1 MTPQL
6 LPLRRPVRAPRRGAQ
21 RKSRGRLRRN
31 FVGLL
36 FLAPAIVLIGIFT
49 ITPFAQAILLSFQGW
64 DGVSP
69 DTPFVGWENYKAVF
83 VNEAFWA
90 SMQNVAV
97 FAVFG
102 FFIGNGV
109 AIAMAVAVNKIG
121 KGQAFFRTVFYLPGV
136 LSVVVVG
143 LIFTSLFAPQTGV
156 LNRLLSIAGLGDLQ
170 QNWLGDPAL
179 ALPSVVAVFIWFHW
193 GFGFLL
199 FLAGLQD
206 IPAELYEA
214 AELDGARAWARFR
227 FITWPQLAPVTTIVS
242 LLTLLAALQVFGT
255 VQVLTN
261 GGPGYHTM
269 VPTLQIY
276 AEAFVNHEYG
286 TAAAMSVL
294 FGGALVLLS
303 LLQLAVSARRSRA

>member
-1 MTPQL
+1 MSQL
-6 LPLRRPVRAPRRGAQ
+6 IQPALRRSIRAPQSRRV
-21 RKSRGRLRRN
+21 LRRN
-31 FVGLL
+31 LVGLL
-36 FLAPAIVLIGIFT
+36 FLAPAIVVIGVFT
-49 ITPFAQAILLSFQGW
+49 ITPFAQAILLSFQSW

-69 DTPFVGWENYKAVF
+69 DTPFVGLQNYEFVF
-83 VNEAFWA
+83 KDEAFWA
-90 SMQNVAV
+90 SMTNVAV
-97 FAVFG
+97 FGVVG
-102 FFIGNGV
+102 FFVGNGV
-109 AIAMAVAVNKIG
+109 AIAMALAVNS
-121 KGQAFFRTVFYLPGV
+121 ARRLRSVFRTVFYLPGV

-143 LIFTSLFAPQTGV
+143 LIFSSLFEPRTGV
-156 LNRLLSIAGLGDLQ
+156 LNRLLEMAGLGGLQ
-170 QNWLGDPAL
+170 QNWLGDPAV

-214 AELDGARAWARFR
+214 AELDGARGWAKFR
-227 FITWPQLAPVTTIVS
+227 YITWPQLAPVTTIVS

-276 AEAFVNHEYG
+276 AEAFTNHRYG
-286 TAAAMSVL
+286 SAAAMSVL
-294 FGGALVLLS
+294 FGGALVVLS
-303 LLQLAVSARRSRA
+303 LIQLGISARRSRA